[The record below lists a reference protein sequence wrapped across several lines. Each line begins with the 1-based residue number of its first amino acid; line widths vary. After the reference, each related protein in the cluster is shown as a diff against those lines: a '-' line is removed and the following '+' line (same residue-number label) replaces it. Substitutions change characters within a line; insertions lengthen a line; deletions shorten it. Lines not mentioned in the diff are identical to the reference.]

1 MDLEGAWSG
10 VGSLD
15 DLSLLERNVGG
26 RCKRDGACICKSGI
40 GLGQGCLGYRDRSKE
55 GSRGRH
61 CWVAEPGA
69 QVLGQGARPGC
80 RRGFGQPGDG
90 CMGGV
95 GMGRARCKVLGAAVQ
110 CHCQRPGYS
119 SSRAAGTPGAPGAP
133 GAPFGLRARAVI
145 PCRMLEHPLTP
156 AGIEAGTT
164 TPQPS
169 KPPRN
174 GTWSGAPGRQRMG
187 FGCGKQAPSSLPV
200 ALWVIARPE
209 REHGVVYSVP
219 SQRWLACQRERP

>member
-1 MDLEGAWSG
+1 MPFLAHGVHPIPSTQPRPTQGRRQPCQLSLGRRYWARERAQG
-10 VGSLD
+10 VGEDS
-15 DLSLLERNVGG
+15 
-26 RCKRDGACICKSGI
+26 A
-40 GLGQGCLGYRDRSKE
+40 GLVMVA
-55 GSRGRH
+55 
-61 CWVAEPGA
+61 WVHAHT
-69 QVLGQGARPGC
+69 
-80 RRGFGQPGDG
+80 
-90 CMGGV
+90 
-95 GMGRARCKVLGAAVQ
+95 RCKVLAIVSDLVII
-110 CHCQRPGYS
+110 RPLELLGLLGGS
-119 SSRAAGTPGAPGAP
+119 WE
-133 GAPFGLRARAVI
+133 APFGLRARAVI

-187 FGCGKQAPSSLPV
+187 FGCGQQAPSSLPV

-219 SQRWLACQRERP
+219 WQRWLACQRE